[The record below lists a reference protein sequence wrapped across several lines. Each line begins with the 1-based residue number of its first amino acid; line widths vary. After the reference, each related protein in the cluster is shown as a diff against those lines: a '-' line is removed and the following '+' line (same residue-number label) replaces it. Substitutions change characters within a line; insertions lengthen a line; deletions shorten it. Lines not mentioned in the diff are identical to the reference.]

1 MRFKR
6 NQIEE
11 SIARH
16 LGEPEGEP
24 SAELKIRLKRLLDA
38 DRAIGRNP
46 RAIDPT
52 KANFA
57 FYSSGA
63 PGKGTEVEF
72 TEYEAFALL
81 LSLRLLMHGFP
92 QGAAVE
98 ILRHVR
104 RDLELEHRRILRL
117 DQQELFDQEAI
128 QHNAKPGDLV
138 HHVKTPSFL
147 VITSGRGEN
156 GLAGAVCPSEVSAF
170 THGKRSGQFWTM
182 FELVAA
188 AFGLRNWLLRTEPRK
203 RGRG

>member
-11 SIARH
+11 AIARH
-16 LGEPEGEP
+16 LGEEGEP
-24 SAELKIRLKRLLDA
+24 SQELKIKLKRLLDA
-38 DRAIGRNP
+38 DRTIGRNP
-46 RAIDPT
+46 RATDPT

-57 FYSSGA
+57 FYSSVA

-72 TEYEAFALL
+72 TEYEAFALFT
-81 LSLRLLMHGFP
+81 SLRLLMHGFP

-128 QHNAKPGDLV
+128 RRNAKPGDLA
-138 HHVKTPSFL
+138 HHITTPSFF

-170 THGKRSGQFWTM
+170 AQGKRSGQPWTM
-182 FELVAA
+182 FELVAP
-188 AFGLRNWLLRTEPRK
+188 AFGLRKRLLQTEPRK